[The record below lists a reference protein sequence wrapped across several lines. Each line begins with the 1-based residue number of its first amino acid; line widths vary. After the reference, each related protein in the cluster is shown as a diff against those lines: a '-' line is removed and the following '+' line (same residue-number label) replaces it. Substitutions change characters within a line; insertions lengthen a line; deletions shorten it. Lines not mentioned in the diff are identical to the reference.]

1 MIRFILVVIVVVG
14 FLILSIPIL
23 ILEWLI
29 GKFAPRFRDITS
41 LRLVQYVFKLVMFIS
56 GVKTTVIGEENVPKG
71 EAVLYVGNH
80 RSFFDILITYSR
92 CPDLTGYV
100 AKDGMIKIPLL
111 SHWMKRLYCLFL
123 NRDDIKEG
131 DHFKGNRP
139 DKGRNLNVH
148 LP

>member
-92 CPDLTGYV
+92 P
-100 AKDGMIKIPLL
+100 
-111 SHWMKRLYCLFL
+111 
-123 NRDDIKEG
+123 
-131 DHFKGNRP
+131 
-139 DKGRNLNVH
+139 
-148 LP
+148 